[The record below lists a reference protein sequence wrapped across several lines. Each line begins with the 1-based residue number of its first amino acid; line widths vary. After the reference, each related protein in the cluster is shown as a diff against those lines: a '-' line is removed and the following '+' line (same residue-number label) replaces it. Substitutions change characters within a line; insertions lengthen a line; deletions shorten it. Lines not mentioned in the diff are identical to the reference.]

1 MFPVIGGIEM
11 KKRQIVLALLAVLMA
26 AAPAP
31 AGNDSHG
38 CGLPAVRDPEIRA
51 SFERFDRTQ
60 SAGAAMICAMFLNN
74 NQVGSI
80 PVR

>member
-1 MFPVIGGIEM
+1 MNKLHV
-11 KKRQIVLALLAVLMA
+11 VLALLPILLA

-51 SFERFDRTQ
+51 SFERFDRNQ
-60 SAGAAMICAMFLNN
+60 SAGAAAICGIYLNN
-74 NQVGSI
+74 NQAVDFSF
-80 PVR
+80 R